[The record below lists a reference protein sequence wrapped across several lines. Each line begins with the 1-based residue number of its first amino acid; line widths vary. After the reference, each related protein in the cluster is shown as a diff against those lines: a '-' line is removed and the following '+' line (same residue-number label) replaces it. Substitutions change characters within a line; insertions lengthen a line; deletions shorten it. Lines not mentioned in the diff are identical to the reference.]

1 MKTFL
6 FTSESVTEGHPDK
19 LCDQISDAILDA
31 VIKDDPNG
39 RCCCE
44 TVVKTGMVLI
54 TGEISTSTYVDIPAI
69 VRKVIRSVGYTK
81 PDYGISADG
90 CAVINTLSEQSRDI
104 SQGVTKGEGL
114 HEEQGAGD
122 QGIMFGYAT
131 NETPEFMPL
140 PIMLAHKL
148 CKKLADVRKN
158 GTLPW
163 VRPDGKSQVT
173 IKYVDNKPVC
183 ADNIVI
189 AAQHGPD
196 VKYKTLRDGI
206 IKHVIKPVCKDY
218 IDKDTK
224 FFVNETGRFVIG
236 GPEADAGLTGRKIIV
251 DTYGGVGAHGGGCF
265 SGKVPNKPDRYGAYV
280 ARYIAKNIVASGL
293 ADRCEVQLA
302 YVIGVPQP
310 TSIMV
315 NTFGTGKLPEEKIVE
330 LIKKHFELT
339 PSGVIKMLNLW
350 RPIYQ
355 KTAAYGH
362 FGRDDPDFTWE
373 RLDKVDVLKAELD
386 KE

>member
-31 VIKDDPNG
+31 VIKDDLTG
-39 RCCCE
+39 RVCCE
-44 TVVKTGMVLI
+44 TVVKTGLVMV
-54 TGEISTSTYVDIPAI
+54 TGEISTSAHLNVPTI
-69 VRKVIRSVGYTK
+69 VRKVLRDVGYT
-81 PDYGISADG
+81 DAAYGISADG
-90 CAVINTLSEQSRDI
+90 CAVINTISEQSGDI
-104 SQGVTKGEGL
+104 SQGVTVGEGL

-122 QGIMFGYAT
+122 QGIMFGYAS
-131 NETPEFMPL
+131 NETPEYMPL
-140 PIMLAHKL
+140 PIVLAHKL
-148 CKKLADVRKN
+148 CKRLAEVRKN

-163 VRPDGKSQVT
+163 LRPDGKSQVT
-173 IKYVDNKPVC
+173 IKYVDYKPVC
-183 ADNIVI
+183 ANNVVI
-189 AAQHGPD
+189 AAQHDPD
-196 VKYKTLRDGI
+196 VEYETLRNSI
-206 IKHVIKPVCKDY
+206 IKHVIKPVCRDY
-218 IDKDTK
+218 LNEDTK
-224 FFVNETGRFVIG
+224 FYINETGRFVCG

-280 ARYIAKNIVASGL
+280 ARYIAKNMVAAGL

-302 YVIGVPQP
+302 YVIGFPHP
-310 TSIMV
+310 LSIYV
-315 NTFGTGKLPEEKIVE
+315 NTFGTGKLDEEKIVE

-339 PSGVIKMLNLW
+339 PAGVKKMLNLW

-373 RLDKVDVLKAELD
+373 KLDKVDVLKEAL
-386 KE
+386 KTL